1 MITEKDRTHVRS
13 QLVEKA
19 FFLYDKTF
27 LSF

>member
-1 MITEKDRTHVRS
+1 MTESLRHFRAQA